1 MARHTRL
8 KSSALPIGILQGAEQ
23 RQLSAEVQ
31 NIWQRCAG
39 KEASLRIKIQRISV
53 FADLWSGRNRSRK
66 FPGA

>member
-8 KSSALPIGILQGAEQ
+8 KSSALPMGILQGAEQ

-39 KEASLRIKIQRISV
+39 KEASLWIKSQGTPRLVDIW
-53 FADLWSGRNRSRK
+53 AKRSRRRK
-66 FPGA
+66 RPG

>member
-1 MARHTRL
+1 M
-8 KSSALPIGILQGAEQ
+8 GILQGAEQ